1 MRYRRT
7 ITAIGM
13 LLLITASQV
22 RAQQPD
28 SLRPVNIS
36 IVFDGAWDR
45 NQEIRA
51 LLESEIRDL
60 TRREFAA
67 RFDPAHNV
75 DADWTTASV
84 SRAVDQMLADPEVD
98 LLITMGVVG
107 SQYVAGLDAFP
118 KPVIAPIVVD
128 AAFQGFPMEGGASG
142 VPNLSYLAFPN
153 TITRDLKKFREIA
166 DFNQVMLLTNENV
179 VIPNLGQ
186 RIAEASQEAGV
197 QILGAGVG
205 QSAESA
211 LASLPNDIEAVYMAP
226 LFHMPA
232 DEFDKLVAGLIER
245 RLPTFAFFG
254 EPEVER
260 GVMASLNPDLFPRLV
275 RRVAIHVLD
284 ILLGADAGTL
294 PVLFRSDERLQINM
308 ETARTVGVYPE
319 WGVMTEADITYD
331 LQPEG
336 PAPRRLT
343 LDQAVQ
349 EGVQANLSLLA
360 EDRVVATGR
369 WEVRQARAPLLPQ
382 LDVSTTGVWV
392 DKNRA
397 ETSLGSQPQRSLQG
411 ALTLTQILYS
421 DAAFSNLSIQN
432 TLQEAREFD
441 RETLKLDVALD
452 VAVTYLNVLRAKA
465 FERIQVE
472 NVRLTRSNL
481 ELARV
486 RETLGQSG
494 PAEVLR
500 WESQIATSRK
510 DLILASADR
519 RTAEI
524 ALNQLLNRP
533 LEEEF
538 LTAESELADPAILLN
553 LTVDRYLPYTNNPQ
567 FYEIFR
573 NFMTREGLLNAPELL
588 AFDTAIEAQ
597 EIAHRITRRA
607 FWTPTVALQAGLNSQ
622 LVKSGAGSE
631 GGLMLP
637 PEFGAAFP
645 EANDTH
651 WNVGLSL
658 TFPIF
663 QGGGKRADRGV
674 ASETLARLRT
684 ERELTRNLVE
694 QRVRTAVELGGAS
707 FGSIEQANL
716 AADAA
721 ERTRELVTDA
731 YARGA
736 VSILDL
742 LDAQNAALITREVAA
757 NAVYDFL
764 IDLMQMQR
772 AIGQFDFFRTPDN
785 LADFVQ
791 RLDDYFRT
799 AGIVVDLD

>member
-1 MRYRRT
+1 MKHRRT
-7 ITAIGM
+7 ITAISM
-13 LLLITASQV
+13 VLLITVSQAQ
-22 RAQQPD
+22 AQQPD

-36 IVFDGAWDR
+36 IVFDGSWDR
-45 NQEIRA
+45 NQEIRT

-60 TRREFAA
+60 TRREFDVG
-67 RFDPAHNV
+67 FDPAHNV
-75 DADWTTASV
+75 NAGWTLASV
-84 SRAVDQMLADPEVD
+84 SGAIDQMLADPAVD

-107 SQYVAGLDAFP
+107 SQYVAGLDTFP

-142 VPNLSYLAFPN
+142 VPNLSYLSFPN
-153 TITRDLKKFREIA
+153 TITRDLKKFREIT
-166 DFNQVMLLTNENV
+166 DFDQVMLLTNENV

-186 RIAEASQEAGV
+186 RIAEASQEVGI

-205 QSAESA
+205 RTAESA
-211 LASLPNDIEAVYMAP
+211 LASLPNDVEAVYVAP

-232 DEFDKLVAGLIER
+232 TEFDKLVDGLIER

-275 RRVAIHVLD
+275 RRVALHVLD
-284 ILLGADAGTL
+284 ILLGADPGTL
-294 PVLFRSDERLQINM
+294 PVLFRPDERLQINL
-308 ETARTVGVYPE
+308 ETARAVGVYPE
-319 WGVMTEADITYD
+319 WGIMTEADVIHD
-331 LQPEG
+331 LQPTG

-343 LDQAVQ
+343 LAQAMQ
-349 EGVQANLSLLA
+349 EGIQANLSLLA
-360 EDRVVATGR
+360 EDRLVAAGR
-369 WEVRQARAPLLPQ
+369 WQVRQARAPLLPQ
-382 LDVSTTGVWV
+382 LDLSTTGVVV
-392 DKNRA
+392 DKNLA
-397 ETSLGSQPQRSLQG
+397 ETSFGSQPQRSLQG

-421 DAAFSNLSIQN
+421 DAAFSNLSIQR
-432 TLQEAREFD
+432 TLQEARTFD
-441 RETLKLDVALD
+441 RETLQLDVALD
-452 VAVTYLNVLRAKA
+452 VAVAYLNVLRAKA
-465 FERIQVE
+465 FERIQLE

-500 WESQIATSRK
+500 WESQIATNRQNQ
-510 DLILASADR
+510 ILTSAER
-519 RTAEI
+519 RAAEI

-533 LEEEF
+533 LEEEYI
-538 LTAESELADPAILLN
+538 TAESELEDPAILIDLN
-553 LTVDRYLPYTNNPQ
+553 VDRYLPYVNNPQ
-567 FYEIFR
+567 FFDIFR
-573 NFMTREGLLNAPELL
+573 DFMTREALVSAPELL
-588 AFDTAIEAQ
+588 AFDKAIEAQ
-597 EIAHRITRRA
+597 ETAHRITRRA
-607 FWTPTVALQAGLNSQ
+607 FWSPTVALQGGLNSQ

-651 WNVGLSL
+651 WNVGVSL

-663 QGGGKRADRGV
+663 QGGGKRADRGM

-694 QRVRTAVELGGAS
+694 QRVRTAVELAGGS
-707 FGSIEQANL
+707 FGSIEQANQ

-742 LDAQNAALITREVAA
+742 LDAQNAALVTREVAA

-764 IDLMQMQR
+764 IDLMQLQR
-772 AIGQFDFFRTPDN
+772 STGAFDFFRTPDE
-785 LADFVQ
+785 LADFIQ

-799 AGIVVDLD
+799 AGFIVN